1 MKNIQ
6 ASILLLFLTVGPV
19 WYGWV
24 IHDDLSHPELW
35 DRDGLHD
42 PRVYMPLFPAVTILS
57 LALVWWA
64 SKTETELAWRAR
76 FFDRFLEFVRWKER
90 QGNLQDAIRAVELF
104 KELKQWE
111 ADRGKSKQGKVSE
124 FLSDERRSQ

>member
-24 IHDDLSHPELW
+24 IHDDLTHPEIW

-57 LALVWWA
+57 LAGVWWA

-90 QGNLQDAIRAVELF
+90 QGNLQEAIKAVELF
-104 KELKQWE
+104 EEFKRWE
-111 ADRGKSKQGKVSE
+111 ADRGRSK
-124 FLSDERRSQ
+124 